1 MLSFQGYFDAGRFVS
16 PDAAVIPERKRAIIT
31 IQEDTPAIS
40 NGEAW
45 DTFLNALD
53 EYKEFLQPK
62 RKLSEVVY
70 DPELANMELD
80 LEREGS
86 TILRGTSN
94 ELFN

>member
-16 PDAAVIPERKRAIIT
+16 PDAVVIPERKRAIVT

-45 DTFLNALD
+45 DKFLNAHA
-53 EYKEFLQPK
+53 QPK

-70 DPELANMELD
+70 DPELADIELN
-80 LEREGS
+80 LERDSS
-86 TILRGTSN
+86 TILRGTSD